1 MPLLK
6 YTGFISP
13 VRSAHFRVPIENEF
27 PTENFVPKANQRLHG
42 RSYYKYYTQL
52 MRVVSVRELLRLWN
66 IMLLGSLGLEVCI
79 AFTMQ

>member
-1 MPLLK
+1 M
-6 YTGFISP
+6 
-13 VRSAHFRVPIENEF
+13 
-27 PTENFVPKANQRLHG
+27 PKANQRLHG